1 VPGST
6 QILTSVRRLLP
17 TGASLPDDVWMRR
30 HRGIVTLLWLHAVGI
45 PIFGAVRGY
54 PPVHV
59 ILEASVIGIAAL
71 VAGILRL
78 NRNLRMVAATFGL
91 LASSGVLVHL
101 SGGIIE
107 MHFHFFVMVAVITL
121 YQSWLPFLLAI
132 GFVVLHHGTIGVLD
146 PASVYNHPS
155 AIANPW
161 LWAGVHGLFIS
172 GESIACL
179 TAWRM
184 SEVAHARA
192 EEVDRKLVALVRST
206 DDAII
211 ALNSELAITSWNP
224 AAEKLFGY
232 SQKEAMGESFAVLF
246 PTGEDGR
253 SPEEVIRDLTNEGLE
268 PYETHCVRKDGSI
281 VDVALT
287 LSPIMESEGMVVGT
301 SVIARNI
308 TAQKMAEQ
316 ERESSLSLLSAT
328 LESTN
333 DGILVVDRENNIV
346 RINQMF
352 LEMWGI
358 PAEIVEQ
365 GDEAALG
372 FVLDQLKNPEKFLSK
387 VRELYADLE
396 AKSYDLL
403 EFKDGKI
410 FERYSQP
417 QKIGG
422 ETVGRVWSFRDI
434 TERQRA
440 ADSLQQAFEREKE
453 ASQSLRDL
461 DEMKNAFLEAVSH
474 ELRTPLTTVLGN
486 ALTLERRGASLSSSD
501 NMEMLKSLSKNA
513 RKLERLLSDLLDL
526 DRLARGVLE
535 PHLVDSNISDL
546 VRNTLEDVDM
556 TRHPVEIETD
566 EVIAMVDAP
575 KVQRIIENLVANA
588 VKYTPPGTRI
598 WVRVKAEP
606 DALSIIVEDEGPG
619 VPQDLKKE
627 VFEPFLRG
635 KDGPSHAPG
644 TGIGL
649 ALVSRF
655 AELHNGEAWVE
666 DRPGGGARFQVRL
679 PSQIVLSAES
689 KSASTAATG

>member
-1 VPGST
+1 M
-6 QILTSVRRLLP
+6 RRLLP
-17 TGASLPDDVWMRR
+17 TGASLPDDVWLRR
-30 HRGIVTLLWLHAVGI
+30 HRGIVFLVWLHVIGI
-45 PIFGAVRGY
+45 PIFGVLRGY
-54 PPVHV
+54 PAPHV
-59 ILEASVIGIAAL
+59 GLEASVIAMSAF
-71 VAGILRL
+71 VAGIIKL
-78 NRNLRMVAATFGL
+78 NRDIRMVAATFGL

-101 SGGIIE
+101 SGGMIE
-107 MHFHFFVMVAVITL
+107 MHFHFFVMVAVVAL

-132 GFVVLHHGTIGVLD
+132 GFVVLHHGTVGVLD
-146 PASVYNHPS
+146 PSSVYNHPS

-172 GESIACL
+172 AESVACL

-184 SEVAHARA
+184 SEIASARA
-192 EEVDRKLVALVRST
+192 EEIDRKLGALVRST

-211 ALNSELAITSWNP
+211 ALDTNGTITSWNP

-232 SQKEAMGESFAVLF
+232 TPEEALGGSFAVLF
-246 PTGEDGR
+246 PTPEDGR
-253 SPEEVIRDLTNEGLE
+253 SPEEFARDLTKEGVE
-268 PYETHCVRKDGSI
+268 PYETHCVRKDGSL
-281 VDVALT
+281 VNVALT
-287 LSPIMESEGMVVGT
+287 LSTIKEGDGRNVGT
-301 SVIARNI
+301 SVIARDI
-308 TAQKMAEQ
+308 TAQKIAER

-328 LESTN
+328 LESTA

-346 RINQMF
+346 SINQKF

-358 PAEIVEQ
+358 PQEVVEQ

-372 FVLDQLKNPEKFLSK
+372 FVVNQLKDPEKFLSK

-422 ETVGRVWSFRDI
+422 VTVGRVWSFRDI

-440 ADSLQQAFEREKE
+440 AQSLQEAFEREKE

-474 ELRTPLTTVLGN
+474 ELRTPLTSVLGN
-486 ALTLERRGASLSSSD
+486 ALTLERRGAELDASD
-501 NMEMLKSLSKNA
+501 SKEMIKSLSKNA

-535 PHLVDSNISDL
+535 PHLVDSNIGEL
-546 VRNTLEDVDM
+546 IRKTLEDVDN
-556 TRHPVEIETD
+556 TRHPVELETD
-566 EVIAMVDAP
+566 EVVAMVDAP
-575 KVQRIIENLVANA
+575 KVQRIVENLVANA

-598 WVRVKAEP
+598 WVRVHAEP
-606 DALSIIVEDEGPG
+606 DSLEITVEDEGPG
-619 VPQDLKKE
+619 VPEEVKKE

-655 AELHNGEAWVE
+655 AELHKGKAWVE
-666 DRPGGGARFQVRL
+666 DRPGGGASFRVSL
-679 PSQIVLSAES
+679 PTQIVMEVEPGDSAA
-689 KSASTAATG
+689 SAIG